1 MNEKMDK
8 WKIMWNDIFYTFFSW
23 QILDDI
29 IWMFKNNPNLRSMD
43 FTSIEHIHKLYI
55 EAALMRLR
63 KYLQPSAISLR
74 HGDINL
80 PILLMEKLMEK
91 EKEINNL
98 IHVMCGFKEIRE
110 FTIKKFIEN
119 IIKILEECRTHE
131 NIEHFILDIFAPETA
146 KIFKNEI
153 DNFRKSVNDLKE
165 KLKEVIE
172 SLENLNRKDLNEKLE
187 EIDELKQKIE
197 NAKKEYQEIEKRIR
211 THFYERIEKEHPEEV
226 ILPEN
231 LPENERD
238 AYYKTLLDFCLC
250 KYYPDI
256 KKKLDEIAN
265 NILTNLNTINKCIKL
280 IGLKLIFGKLWIIC
294 DKYIAHPSR
303 ESFDISVSI
312 SLEEIHNAVKE
323 VIKEA
328 YALIE
333 GGNLVSPTPVYQGGD
348 YLSIFK
354 VPWLPPVYSKPILMK
369 IKKVDQIDKE
379 VLFITLEDGTKFF
392 LQDEKAISNWEIGDE
407 VAIFPSYNYEKP
419 DFCYIVCNFSKKQYA
434 AGLSWPASW
443 LTPDKKEEN

>member
-1 MNEKMDK
+1 MNEKLDK

-29 IWMFKNNPNLRSMD
+29 IWMFKNNPNLHSMD
-43 FTSIEHIHKLYI
+43 LTPIEHIRRFYI

-91 EKEINNL
+91 EKEINNNKEINNL

-131 NIEHFILDIFAPETA
+131 NIENFIFDIFAPETA

-187 EIDELKQKIE
+187 EIDGLKQKIE
-197 NAKKEYQEIEKRIR
+197 NAKKEYQEIIEKRIR
-211 THFYERIEKEHPEEV
+211 LFNSIETHLYERVEKEHPEEV

-238 AYYKTLLDFCLC
+238 AYYKTSLDLCLY

-256 KKKLDEIAN
+256 KKKLDEIDN
-265 NILTNLNTINKCIKL
+265 NILTNLNTINKSIEL
-280 IGLKLIFGKLWIIC
+280 ICLKLIFGKLWIIC

-312 SLEEIHNAVKE
+312 SLEEIRNAVEE

-328 YALIE
+328 FALIE
-333 GGNLVSPTPVYQGGD
+333 GGYLVSLTPVYQGRD

-354 VPWLPPVYSKPILMK
+354 VPWLPPAYP
-369 IKKVDQIDKE
+369 
-379 VLFITLEDGTKFF
+379 
-392 LQDEKAISNWEIGDE
+392 EK
-407 VAIFPSYNYEKP
+407 
-419 DFCYIVCNFSKKQYA
+419 
-434 AGLSWPASW
+434 
-443 LTPDKKEEN
+443 